1 MSHCQTGRPCVRS
14 SRLQAAALVAAAL
27 LPAGA
32 HAAVEWHPDLETAR
46 AAARISRRPVL
57 AVLVATPA
65 TRDAAG
71 EFPCLRSDEAE
82 ALLATCFEPV
92 RVDAHARPALA
103 QAAGAGGLPVACV
116 LDANGAA
123 LATFAMPDAP
133 PAFVSTAIL
142 AARRADEIEHG
153 NSTAFAAPATNPE
166 PRVSIAR
173 ATAKVR
179 ELSAF
184 AAEHGRPAAM
194 ATAGGGPS
202 ADHDDAGDRYALVAW
217 NAEPVATPSAA
228 VAPAAPQTVAPWL
241 DSVAVRPA
249 AAAPIPAPAVP
260 APATTPA
267 SAPVATQPLPAP
279 AQPAAPTP
287 PKTGASAFIAAFQ
300 KPFSIFTKPAAPPKA
315 TPPAAPATPAVP
327 PTAPPAAMAAQ
338 QPVPQAP
345 TPASDDVHG
354 SMPLGL
360 EGYCPVAL
368 VDRGTWTEGRAQWG
382 ARHRGRTYLFAGPDE
397 QRAFLANPDRYAP
410 ALSGDDPVLAF
421 DRGSSTPGQ
430 RRYGVTYQARIY
442 LFASPETLA
451 AFSADPA
458 RYATRI
464 AVAERTQPQA
474 GAARTY

>member
-14 SRLQAAALVAAAL
+14 SRLHAATLVAAAL

-32 HAAVEWHPDLETAR
+32 RAAVEWHPDLETAH

-65 TRDAAG
+65 ARDAAS
-71 EFPCLRSDEAE
+71 ELPALRSPEAE
-82 ALLATCFEPV
+82 ALLAACFEPV
-92 RVDAHARPALA
+92 RVDAHARPALT
-103 QAAGAGGLPVACV
+103 QAAAAGGLPVACV
-116 LDANGAA
+116 LDANDAP
-123 LATFAMPDAP
+123 LATFAMPDAS
-133 PAFVSTAIL
+133 PAFVSAAIL
-142 AARRADEIEHG
+142 AARRADELEHG
-153 NSTAFAAPATNPE
+153 NTATSTTAVTSPE
-166 PRVSIAR
+166 PRGSIAH

-184 AAEHGRPAAM
+184 AAEHGRPAVV
-194 ATAGGGPS
+194 ATASDSPPS
-202 ADHDDAGDRYALVAW
+202 DRDDAGSRHALVAW
-217 NAEPVATPSAA
+217 NADPAATPNAA
-228 VAPAAPQTVAPWL
+228 VAPAAPTTVAPWL

-249 AAAPIPAPAVP
+249 AAAQIPAPAVP
-260 APATTPA
+260 VPATAPPASPAPAPA
-267 SAPVATQPLPAP
+267 ATQPLPAP
-279 AQPAAPTP
+279 TQPAAPTP
-287 PKTGASAFIAAFQ
+287 PKTGASAVIAAFQ

-315 TPPAAPATPAVP
+315 PPTPPAVPPATPPAAV
-327 PTAPPAAMAAQ
+327 AAQ
-338 QPVPQAP
+338 QPAPP
-345 TPASDDVHG
+345 TPTTASDDVHG

-397 QRAFLANPDRYAP
+397 QRAFFANPDRYAP
-410 ALSGDDPVLAF
+410 ALSGDDPVLAL

-430 RRYGVTYQARIY
+430 RRYGVTYQSRIY
-442 LFASPETLA
+442 LFSSPETLS

-458 RYATRI
+458 RYAQRI
-464 AVAERTQPQA
+464 AVAERTPPRA